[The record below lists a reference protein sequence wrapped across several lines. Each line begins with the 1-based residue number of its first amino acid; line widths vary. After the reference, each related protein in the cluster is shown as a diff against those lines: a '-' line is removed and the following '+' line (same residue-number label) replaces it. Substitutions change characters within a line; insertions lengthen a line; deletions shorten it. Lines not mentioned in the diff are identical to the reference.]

1 MINGAEDETN
11 VVVAVRLQS
20 ATDCT
25 CLQLC
30 LQSDCVNKSGL
41 TFSIESSVESG
52 SNLESAFTKSPA
64 AISLNGKLITQIN
77 YFTN

>member
-20 ATDCT
+20 TDCT

-64 AISLNGKLITQIN
+64 AISLNAKLITQIN